1 MSALEERIVD
11 QGMLL
16 TGTPPG
22 RVISRLRFVD
32 WYGLE

>member
-1 MSALEERIVD
+1 MSALEERIVE

-22 RVISRLRFVD
+22 ASSPRLRFVD